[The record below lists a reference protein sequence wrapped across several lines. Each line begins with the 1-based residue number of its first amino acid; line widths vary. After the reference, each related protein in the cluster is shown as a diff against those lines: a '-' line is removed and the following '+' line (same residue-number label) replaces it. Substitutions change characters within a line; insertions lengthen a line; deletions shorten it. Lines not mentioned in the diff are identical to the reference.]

1 MRAVDITLAQAF
13 WNLDNRSTNN
23 TVVMDGGDLGPV
35 MFLHSHK
42 IAWYTKETGTLYI
55 TFCGYYTLTTAA
67 RLNGVLS
74 QRNCGSVHRK
84 DGDIIYVDR
93 DGNKH
98 VFGCNSVIGIRA
110 STGLL
115 YTPKAVVHDVNA
127 DDYKRFTLS
136 IDMDGA
142 AFDDPHEL
150 GRILSQLGAE
160 FRAGGVP
167 DEGKPLRDY
176 NGNRVGSWSI
186 TQHGCN

>member
-1 MRAVDITLAQAF
+1 MKAVDVTLARAF

-42 IAWYTKETGTLYI
+42 IAWYIKDTGILYI
-55 TFCGYYTLTTAA
+55 TFCGYPTLITAA

-84 DGDIIYVDR
+84 YGDIIYVDR
-93 DGNKH
+93 EGNQH
-98 VFGCNSVIGIRA
+98 VFGCKSVIGIR
-110 STGLL
+110 SRDGML
-115 YTPKAVVHDVNA
+115 YSPNPVVHDVDA
-127 DDYKRFTLS
+127 ADYKRFSLT

-142 AFDDPHEL
+142 AFEDPQEL
-150 GRILSQLGAE
+150 VRILGKVAREVEAQ
-160 FRAGGVP
+160 VP
-167 DEGKPLRDY
+167 SPVNIRDY